1 MTHGQQKRTI
11 VVTGAGSGIGYALSA
26 LLLEKNYRVCAWDAV
41 PGRLAGNEHESLSFQ
56 QIDVRDKAAMDEA
69 LAVEEKKS
77 AGICGLAACAAVF
90 KRMPFLELDDE
101 TWDRH
106 LDVNL
111 KGGFLACQAV
121 LPKMRRAGGGSI
133 VLFSSSLARTG
144 SPTGAH
150 YAATKGGLLGL
161 MRSLALE
168 LAREGIRVNSL
179 SPGITDT
186 PQPRAHTSEAD
197 FYAKAKTISLGRFGR
212 AEEMAQTVLFLLEA
226 DSSFITGQD
235 IRINGGSQIS

>member
-1 MTHGQQKRTI
+1 
-11 VVTGAGSGIGYALSA
+11 
-26 LLLEKNYRVCAWDAV
+26 
-41 PGRLAGNEHESLSFQ
+41 
-56 QIDVRDKAAMDEA
+56 
-69 LAVEEKKS
+69 
-77 AGICGLAACAAVF
+77 
-90 KRMPFLELDDE
+90 
-101 TWDRH
+101 
-106 LDVNL
+106 
-111 KGGFLACQAV
+111 
-121 LPKMRRAGGGSI
+121 
-133 VLFSSSLARTG
+133 
-144 SPTGAH
+144 
-150 YAATKGGLLGL
+150 

-197 FYAKAKTISLGRFGR
+197 FYAKAKTIPLGRFGR